1 MRVFRRN
8 RGLISVFLVIILVPI
23 ITVTSLFV
31 DASRMMLAKSVVSSA
46 GDLALNSM
54 MTQYDAGLNDFYGLM
69 ASAQNVDEF
78 KSKVKTYF
86 KNSMESK
93 GVANTDAQLIAQ
105 KAGEIMDASA
115 SYSDLLQIQVDDSMF
130 DVGTIS
136 NSGLN
141 NPAVVKTQVVNFMK
155 YRAPIDG
162 VDELLKKFKKISDAT
177 KYASEEAELIKK
189 KEEAA
194 NKQKEVMTA
203 LEQMWNDC
211 KEYHEKFQVIKSG
224 ANERECLNKVYEYC
238 SECEEKYRQI
248 HISVVKEILY
258 ASELNNGIGD
268 FNADKVKN
276 YTGNNYTARKR
287 AEESDIS
294 DAIRELSDALYEYN
308 KKEQEKKVRDIL
320 DEFDNSSK
328 SEAVKYITYG
338 KKISNEYT
346 KYLDQINLIL
356 QKYRKLQLAVKFP
369 KDGVDVEQD
378 GRNIIA
384 TYSDF
389 ETREHKGSYK
399 SIKEQLGREVTHVK
413 AELTKTS
420 TPYGKIQADRN
431 KYTVSQSKISQ
442 MIQKRKEE
450 LNQKLKEIHATLKS
464 QYDQLLEISK
474 YVRETMIPQINNI
487 VEALDAFETA
497 ENDREDMAKA
507 LASKSEVAKSDVEC
521 FTDTS
526 EGSEGAE
533 LAELREKV
541 SKSDLA
547 SFRTRLNN
555 IQIQMDRDHLP
566 MYIKAIRYGNTPI
579 KDITTVDKLMNHLKT
594 NQLVTQDD
602 VATKSTAELE
612 QLAASIF
619 RNTNPPV
626 YTRFQG
632 GGEEKRK
639 WVKEYSSSPELGYEK
654 GSHYTALYYYMEDKF
669 KKIEDGEKQ
678 YEKKEQKKGDLV
690 DEDNY
695 EEKTVNIADDFKSTN
710 KEISSMANL
719 PSASWN
725 GGVSGSIGGEKD
737 DKDSKKKVN
746 MEQSSTKINTVFG
759 DTMNKIRSAAVSV
772 RDDLYA
778 MDYIFNMFTCD
789 TTVKEALYDIAKEK
803 NKNVSTLS
811 HVVQS
816 QNQVVDDFNSTDI
829 KNEYNRTMTNKLL
842 CNKNN
847 VSMGNEIEYILYGGN
862 NQENKQKSWGTIF
875 VLRFALNAIYGF
887 SNLYSPT
894 KSTDA
899 ALIQTTAASISAASA
914 GIIPIPLIKIA
925 IILAVV
931 MAESLNDITLMKAG
945 MPVALLKNDDTW
957 KTSLSSV
964 FSDMRGGSNRSSGSS
979 GGSGSGVIQFQY
991 SDYLRLFLLLSMI
1004 GQHEDAIYLRTADV
1018 IQANMQ
1024 SREEGF
1030 QMAKAKTWF
1039 HIKAKVRVVPT
1050 LLNLSINQGTLQS
1063 AGISSDRVQG
1073 IGTTY
1078 TYEMSNGYY

>member
-69 ASAQNVDEF
+69 ASAQNVNEF

-93 GVANTDAQLIAQ
+93 GVANTDAQMIAQ

-115 SYSDLLQIQVDDSMF
+115 SYSDLLQIQLDDSAF

-141 NPAVVKTQVVNFMK
+141 NPAVIKTQIVNFMK

-211 KEYHEKFQVIKSG
+211 VEYQEKVQVIKSG
-224 ANERECLNKVYEYC
+224 ANERECLNEVYNYC
-238 SECEEKYRQI
+238 VDSENKYREI
-248 HISVVKEILY
+248 HISVIKELLY
-258 ASELNNGIGD
+258 ASEMNNGIKE
-268 FNADKVKN
+268 FNADKVTK
-276 YTGNNYTARKR
+276 YTGNNYTVRRR
-287 AEESDIS
+287 AKESDII
-294 DAIRELSDALYEYN
+294 DAIRELSEALYEYN
-308 KKEQEKKVRDIL
+308 KKEQEKKVRNIL
-320 DEFDNSSK
+320 DEFDNSTK
-328 SEAVKYITYG
+328 SDAVKYITYG
-338 KKISNEYT
+338 KQISDEYA
-346 KYLDQINLIL
+346 KYLAQINLIN

-369 KDGVDVEQD
+369 QD
-378 GRNIIA
+378 GIDVDEDGKNIIA

-389 ETREHKGSYK
+389 NTRDYKGSYK
-399 SIKEQLGREVTHVK
+399 RIKEQLGREVTHVN
-413 AELTKTS
+413 AEITKTS
-420 TPYGKIQADRN
+420 TPYGKIQSDRN
-431 KYTVSQSKISQ
+431 KYTVSQSKITQ

-450 LNQKLKEIHATLKS
+450 LNKKVREIHATLKN

-474 YVRETMIPQINNI
+474 YINNTMIPHLNKI
-487 VEALDAFETA
+487 VEALEAFETA
-497 ENDREDMAKA
+497 EKNREDAARA
-507 LASKSEVAKSDVEC
+507 LADKSEVAKSDVEC

-541 SKSDLA
+541 SRSDIA

-555 IQIQMDRDHLP
+555 IKTQIDRDHLP

-579 KDITTVDKLMNHLKT
+579 KDITSVDKLMDHLKN
-594 NQLVTQDD
+594 NQLVTQED
-602 VATKSTAELE
+602 VKTKSAAELE
-612 QLAASIF
+612 QLAISIF
-619 RNTNPPV
+619 RSANPPV
-626 YTRFQG
+626 YTRFQAT
-632 GGEEKRK
+632 GEAHRK
-639 WVKEYSSSPELGYEK
+639 WIKEYSSSPELGYEK
-654 GSHYTALYYYMEDKF
+654 GSHYTSLYYYMEKKF
-669 KKIEDGEKQ
+669 KEKKDGEKQ
-678 YEKKEQKKGDLV
+678 YEKKKNKKDDLV
-690 DEDNY
+690 DQEKD
-695 EEKTVNIADDFKSTN
+695 EKKTVNISADFKSTD
-710 KEISSMANL
+710 KEIASMANL
-719 PSASWN
+719 PSKSWK
-725 GGVSGSIGGEKD
+725 GGISGSIAASKD
-737 DKDSKKKVN
+737 DKNSKKNVD
-746 MEQSSTKINTVFG
+746 MEASSQKINSVFG
-759 DTMNKIRSAAVSV
+759 DTMNKIKSAAASV

-789 TTVKEALYDIAKEK
+789 TTVKEALYDIAEGKRK
-803 NKNVSTLS
+803 DLSTINK
-811 HVVQS
+811 VVQA

-829 KNEYNRTMTNKLL
+829 KNEYNRTMTNKLI

-862 NQENKQKSWGTIF
+862 NKENKQKSWGTIF

-914 GIIPIPLIKIA
+914 GIIPIPLVKIA

-931 MAESLNDITLMKAG
+931 MAESLQDLAFMKAG
-945 MPVALLKNDDTW
+945 MPVALLKNEDTW

-964 FSDMRGGSNRSSGSS
+964 FDDMKGGSSNSSTGSGSS
-979 GGSGSGVIQFQY
+979 NLIRFQY

-1030 QMAKAKTWF
+1030 QMSKAKTWF
-1039 HIKAKVRVVPT
+1039 HIKAKVKVTPL
-1050 LLNLSINQGTLQS
+1050 LLNLSINQGTLNS
-1063 AGISSDRVQG
+1063 AGISSDRVQNSW
-1073 IGTTY
+1073 TSY

>member
-8 RGLISVFLVIILVPI
+8 RGLISVFLVIILVPV

-105 KAGEIMDASA
+105 KAGEIMDS
-115 SYSDLLQIQVDDSMF
+115 SVKYSDLLQIQVDDSMF

-141 NPAVVKTQVVNFMK
+141 NPAVVKTQIVNFMK

-177 KYASEEAELIKK
+177 ENSSEEAKLIEK

-194 NKQKEVMTA
+194 NKQKDVMTA
-203 LEQMWNDC
+203 LETMWNDC
-211 KEYHEKFQVIKSG
+211 EEYHKKFAVIKSG
-224 ANERECLNKVYEYC
+224 ADERECLNHVYTYC
-238 SECEEKYRQI
+238 AECQEKYRQI
-248 HISVVKEILY
+248 HKSVVTEILY
-258 ASELNNGIGD
+258 ASELNNGVGD
-268 FNADKVKN
+268 FKADKAKK
-276 YTGNNYTARKR
+276 YTGNNYTARRR
-287 AEESDIS
+287 AEESDIQ
-294 DAIRELSDALYEYN
+294 DAIRELSAALYEYN

-320 DEFDNSSK
+320 DEFDNSTK
-328 SEAVKYITYG
+328 SEAVKYIIYG
-338 KKISNEYT
+338 KKISNEYK
-346 KYLDQINLIL
+346 KYLDQINLIR
-356 QKYRKLQLAVKFP
+356 QKYRKLQLAVKHP
-369 KDGVDVEQD
+369 QDGVDVEQN

-389 ETREHKGSYK
+389 KTREHKGSYK
-399 SIKEQLGREVTHVK
+399 SIKEQLEGEAARVEAK
-413 AELTKTS
+413 LKETS
-420 TPYGKIQADRN
+420 TPYGKIQADRD
-431 KYTVSQSKISQ
+431 KYTVSQSKINQ
-442 MIQKRKEE
+442 MIRKRKEE
-450 LNQKLKEIHATLKS
+450 LNEQLKEIHVTLKS

-474 YVRETMIPQINNI
+474 YVRKTMIPQINEI
-487 VEALDAFETA
+487 VKAMDDFEKA
-497 ENDREDMAKA
+497 EKDREDTAKA
-507 LASKSEVAKSDVEC
+507 LASKSDVAKSDVEC

-533 LAELREKV
+533 LKELREKV
-541 SKSDLA
+541 SKSELA
-547 SFRTRLNN
+547 FFRTRLNN
-555 IQIQMDRDHLP
+555 IQTQMDKEHLP

-579 KDITTVDKLMNHLKT
+579 KDITTVDKLMDHIKT
-594 NQLVTQDD
+594 NQLVTQND
-602 VATKSTAELE
+602 VESRSAADLG
-612 QLAASIF
+612 QLAENIF
-619 RNTNPPV
+619 GKV
-626 YTRFQG
+626 YTDFQG

-639 WVKEYSSSPELGYEK
+639 WVKDEKSSPELGYEK
-654 GSHYTALYYYMEDKF
+654 GSRYTALYHYMEDKF
-669 KKIEDGEKQ
+669 KKIGDGEDQ
-678 YEKKEQKKGDLV
+678 YDEKKKKKEDLV
-690 DEDNY
+690 DKES
-695 EEKTVNIADDFKSTN
+695 EEEQTVNIGKDFRSTN
-710 KEISSMANL
+710 KEISQVKNL
-719 PSASWN
+719 PSQSRT
-725 GGVSGSIGGEKD
+725 GGGSIDAAEND
-737 DKDSKKKVN
+737 SSSKKGVDMNKSAKKLN
-746 MEQSSTKINTVFG
+746 SIFG
-759 DTMNKIRSAAVSV
+759 NTMNKIKSAAASV

-803 NKNVSTLS
+803 GKNVSTLNKA
-811 HVVQS
+811 VQAE
-816 QNQVVDDFNSTDI
+816 NQVVETFNSTDI
-829 KNEYNRTMTNKLL
+829 KNEYNRTMTNKLI

-847 VSMGNEIEYILYGGN
+847 VSMGNEIEYILYGGSN
-862 NQENKQKSWGTIF
+862 KENKSKSYGTIF

-887 SNLYSPT
+887 SNLYSPS
-894 KSTDA
+894 KSADA
-899 ALIQTTAASISAASA
+899 GLIQTTAASISAASA

-931 MAESLNDITLMKAG
+931 MAESLQDLVYLKMG

-957 KTSLSSV
+957 QTSLKSV
-964 FSDMRGGSNRSSGSS
+964 FDDIKGNGGKSSKNS
-979 GGSGSGVIQFQY
+979 GKKAVTLQY